1 MSNSSHTLTFEG
13 SAVLDGDIRKFGFTS
28 AYFDGADERISVA
41 DSTDFELGSGA
52 FTIECWV
59 RYATDPSTETFSS
72 GMVSKYASATAD
84 RGFSMD
90 YKNDDHFRFLWS
102 TDGGAPTSHEA
113 VWVPVADT
121 WYHAAVSRSGDVLY
135 MFIDGEL
142 LASPAITGSLY
153 DMGEPVSIGSIDGT
167 GGTMDGWIENVRIT
181 KGVARYTATFTPPE
195 RAYPTVAAIPEPS
208 IEQTL
213 TFNAAYSHPS
223 ITISNGDRTMT
234 QTTPAGSWMWGNGP
248 QTDEKL
254 RASGGKW
261 MYEVV
266 IDSMPSTSAF
276 VGVGWGNG
284 NKSGLSTVY
293 AGNTNGGAQLID
305 DENGTLCRMYK
316 GAPAN
321 SFVTATTSRYPLD
334 AGGTIITFGLDLD
347 NDTCSCYM
355 DGLAM
360 IEDQAFALNG
370 SEDDSVLWY
379 VKSFQGA
386 VITLPTTITYPI
398 EGYTVW
404 K

>member
-1 MSNSSHTLTFEG
+1 MFRHTRFNDCVINTGMTIISGSFTNS
-13 SAVLDGDIRKFGFTS
+13 RP
-28 AYFDGADERISVA
+28 RN
-41 DSTDFELGSGA
+41 
-52 FTIECWV
+52 
-59 RYATDPSTETFSS
+59 P
-72 GMVSKYASATAD
+72 
-84 RGFSMD
+84 
-90 YKNDDHFRFLWS
+90 
-102 TDGGAPTSHEA
+102 
-113 VWVPVADT
+113 
-121 WYHAAVSRSGDVLY
+121 
-135 MFIDGEL
+135 
-142 LASPAITGSLY
+142 
-153 DMGEPVSIGSIDGT
+153 PVST
-167 GGTMDGWIENVRIT
+167 
-181 KGVARYTATFTPPE
+181 
-195 RAYPTVAAIPEPS
+195 

-213 TFNAAYSHPS
+213 TFNAAYSHPN

-234 QTTPAGSWMWGNGP
+234 QTTPSGSWMWGNGP

-316 GAPAN
+316 GANAN
-321 SFVTATTSRYPLD
+321 TFVTATTSRYPLD

-370 SEDDSVLWY
+370 LEDDSVLWY